1 MNTTPLQ
8 SDLGFTEL
16 LQEVVGYLNFSSGLS
31 DDKFLANINQL
42 FCQIERDADRGE
54 DCVARRLC
62 QSISRRI
69 DELAASECAFADV
82 TQARAVNKLLIK
94 HLLPVYR
101 QFHRDLL
108 EHQKD
113 SQLWRPFF
121 MGRAFESILVQGGPW
136 EETER
141 IVDGAMQKLNDHIGY
156 RPVAVLESES
166 AMEPYKHEWV
176 RPIPLYIERVGFAR
190 GPYEELISTT
200 FEILH
205 KTDADLLHE
214 AWFDPDLLSEVALDP
229 RAYDFD
235 HPAGK
240 RPNYQFGHWDPHTI
254 DNRGNYRR
262 FILQHI
268 ALDSLLTRVEQL
280 GVSHEGGTVEAKRSS
295 DLGRGNKPTFQPP
308 TTYDRQE
315 LMFEAATVLAGTMLM
330 ASGTSGNGPNCHG
343 SDVSLATLLPH
354 IAGYRDRFYKQL
366 LEQMDGVHGE
376 RLRVEAERTRQPF
389 GKARQHL
396 NQELARRRAKQL
408 QHVHLAQT
416 FARMGYPEAAL
427 RQART
432 VQVTSARLLSQI
444 YCRLTAGHHAIEA
457 GEMARVA
464 ECLLEIEDLIER
476 GIHCGALVDPW
487 NVVGFGGNFSL
498 FPALENS
505 IRDFRVDDLI
515 NLVEQTLDLYSRAWT
530 EAAAR
535 DDAHQEELFSGTMDC
550 LAGWWDQFATASVSG
565 VKHLVGKEVRIST
578 DLVASALSAW
588 HKAGA
593 AAGDIA
599 FWQQFVDVFDSPKA
613 FQLVVEA
620 LLDQGDLVASMA
632 LMMQWVS
639 QIERTP
645 LEDGDASF
653 HPLALSWL
661 RMVEARQHESGE
673 NQWPLVEKFFVHLEA
688 SSETYWHV
696 PDFELG
702 AAQRELQLE
711 EPTTA
716 DSYEEQDPDGAE
728 DYDVDFD
735 SDEIDEEDE
744 LDNLFSAAYAD
755 VIYRDSTDDGFE
767 SQMLEDGNGQSDFE
781 QEEEARRLEQR
792 LAFLTTVARLWK
804 HTAIAWDASDDGNA
818 NRRDS
823 LEQWH
828 QDATTRYSQLVQLL
842 EVVHGY
848 RIAPPSGSHESMV
861 EFDRRRMIKDSNL
874 EHIITTCVEMS
885 DAGRLLRA
893 ASGGPASA
901 DAGRSPTPIRRT
913 VELLRAALAG
923 DSEAI
928 RRHWGPFKDSLLE
941 QELLYMPLSKG
952 GSPRRIVKARALG
965 QLIYDLLGWL
975 PRLGL
980 VRETCELLAVTQAM
994 EAQHQVGHGAV
1005 TDYDRLFTCGYQ
1017 AIVQCL
1023 VASADHWDETDLDT
1037 HFFTAGDYT
1046 GEPDVESGQVRSS
1059 DAMLVEALQDLT
1071 ESQLRCWL
1079 EHSRTLRL
1087 NVVEKLTEPS
1097 DWEAFVAFVE
1107 RYGAD
1112 LFTQKFLNL
1121 GNLRA
1126 ILHQRASVWLSNL
1139 EEDSEGEQ
1147 ILLLE
1152 ELGTKLSRSEAAKW
1166 LTLAM
1171 ESVVD
1176 NFREYRDYNITTT
1189 QSDHGELIYTFVDFM
1204 RLKAGYDRVAWNL
1217 KPVVMA
1223 HEILVRKNRRA
1234 AAELW
1239 QRALADRTADVADVH
1254 LEKLGKLSA
1263 NYGMRLPTVAERLAE
1278 RFTRPLAI
1286 DRVRALVAPAMALA
1300 DEQGEVFAALDRE
1313 IQMLAGEP
1321 AGAGLDVPDWLTALE
1336 DEVTATRVTKRHRE
1350 FTGDILRHIGQ
1361 TLLPWKDLQE
1371 QLRQDG
1377 EPHAD

>member
-1 MNTTPLQ
+1 MSTTPPQ
-8 SDLGFTEL
+8 SDMGFAEL

-42 FCQIERDADRGE
+42 FCRIEGDANRGE
-54 DCVARRLC
+54 NCVASQLC
-62 QSISRRI
+62 QSISKRI
-69 DELAASECAFADV
+69 DELASSECAFTDV
-82 TQARAVNKLLIK
+82 TQARAVNKLLIE
-94 HLLPVYR
+94 HLLPAYQ

-108 EHQKD
+108 GHQKD

-121 MGRAFESILVQGGPW
+121 LGRAFEAVLVQGGPW
-136 EETER
+136 NETNR
-141 IVDGAMQKLNDHIGY
+141 IVDGAIQKLNDHIGY

-176 RPIPLYIERVGFAR
+176 RPIPLYIERVGFAH

-200 FEILH
+200 FEILR
-205 KTDADLLHE
+205 KTDTELLRE

-235 HPAGK
+235 HPVGK

-262 FILQHI
+262 FILQQG
-268 ALDSLLTRVEQL
+268 ALDSLLTRIEQL
-280 GVSHEGGTVEAKRSS
+280 GISSEERTVKAEGSS
-295 DLGRGNKPTFQPP
+295 DVSRADDTTSQSPTR
-308 TTYDRQE
+308 YGRQE
-315 LMFEAATVLAGTMLM
+315 LMVEAATVLAGTILM
-330 ASGTSGNGPNCHG
+330 ASGTSGNGPSCHG
-343 SDVSLATLLPH
+343 SDISLATLLPH

-366 LEQMDGVHGE
+366 LEQMDSVHAE
-376 RLRVEAERTRQPF
+376 RLRAEAELTHQPF
-389 GKARQHL
+389 GRARQHL

-408 QHVHLAQT
+408 QHVHLAQI

-427 RQART
+427 RQACT
-432 VQVTSARLLSQI
+432 VQVTSARLVSQI

-457 GEMARVA
+457 GEMAHVA
-464 ECLLEIEDLIER
+464 ECLVEIEDLIER

-487 NVVGFGGNFSL
+487 NIIGFGGNFSL

-515 NLVEQTLDLYSRAWT
+515 DLVEQTLDLYSRAWT
-530 EAAAR
+530 EAAAC
-535 DDAHQEELFSGTMDC
+535 DDTRQEELFADTMDC
-550 LAGWWDQFATASVSG
+550 LAGWWDQFATTSVSG

-578 DLVASALSAW
+578 DLVAGALSAW

-599 FWQQFVDVFDSPKA
+599 FWRQFIDVFDSPKA

-620 LLDQGDLVASMA
+620 LLDQGDLIASMA

-639 QIERTP
+639 QIEQTP

-653 HPLALSWL
+653 HPLALRWL

-673 NQWPLVEKFFVHLEA
+673 NQWSLVEKFFIHLEA

-696 PDFELG
+696 PDFAMGTPQSELNLDDP
-702 AAQRELQLE
+702 A
-711 EPTTA
+711 EP
-716 DSYEEQDPDGAE
+716 DSCDEQDRNGAE
-728 DYDVDFD
+728 DYDADFE
-735 SDEIDEEDE
+735 SEAIDEEDE
-744 LDNLFSAAYAD
+744 LDNLFSAAYMD
-755 VIYRDSTDDGFE
+755 VVYRDSTDDGFE
-767 SQMLEDGNGQSDFE
+767 GQMLEDGHGQSDLE

-804 HTAIAWDASDDGNA
+804 HTAIVWDADDESST

-848 RIAPPSGSHESMV
+848 HISLPSGSHESMV
-861 EFDRRRMIKDSNL
+861 EFDHRRMIQDSNL

-893 ASGGPASA
+893 AIGGAAIA
-901 DAGRSPTPIRRT
+901 DASRSPAPIRRT

-923 DSEAI
+923 DTEAI
-928 RRHWGPFKDSLLE
+928 RRHWGPFKHSLLE

-952 GSPRRIVKARALG
+952 GSPHRIVKARALG

-980 VRETCELLAVTQAM
+980 IRETCELLAVTQAM
-994 EAQHQVGHGAV
+994 ETQHQVGHGAV
-1005 TDYDRLFTCGYQ
+1005 TDYDRLFTRGYQ

-1023 VASADHWDETDLDT
+1023 VASADHWDETDSDAQM
-1037 HFFTAGDYT
+1037 FTIGDHA
-1046 GEPDVESGQVRSS
+1046 GEPKVESENVRSS
-1059 DAMLVEALQDLT
+1059 DSMLVEALQDFT
-1071 ESQLRCWL
+1071 ESQLQCWL

-1097 DWEAFVAFVE
+1097 DWESFVDFVQ

-1126 ILHQRASVWLSNL
+1126 ILHQRTAVWLSNL
-1139 EEDSEGEQ
+1139 DRDYEGEQ
-1147 ILLLE
+1147 LFLLE
-1152 ELGTKLSRSEAAKW
+1152 ELGTNISRAEAGKW
-1166 LTLAM
+1166 LALAV
-1171 ESVVD
+1171 ESVVE

-1189 QSDHGELIYTFVDFM
+1189 QSDHGELIYTFIDFM
-1204 RLKAGYDRVAWNL
+1204 RLKAGYNRVAWNL

-1223 HEILVRKNRRA
+1223 HEILVRKNRLA

-1239 QRALADRTADVADVH
+1239 QRAFADRTADVADVH
-1254 LEKLGKLSA
+1254 LKKLGQLSA

-1286 DRVRALVAPAMALA
+1286 DRIRALVAPAMAPA
-1300 DEQGEVFAALDRE
+1300 DERGEIFAALEWE
-1313 IQMLAGEP
+1313 IEILAEKP
-1321 AGAGLDVPDWLTALE
+1321 AGAGLDVPDWVTALE
-1336 DEVTATRVTKRHRE
+1336 DEVTSTRVTKRHRE
-1350 FTGDILRHIGQ
+1350 STGDLLRRVGQ
-1361 TLLPWKDLQE
+1361 TPLPWKDLQD
-1371 QLRQDG
+1371 QLRQDS